1 MTGSGRAAFDGDY
14 LDLLFTAAKNIHSSF
29 ILPGGRSFA
38 GAEITALESSLE
50 SDLKTVFLHLYA
62 MTIAD
67 LRIRSDRDGL
77 FFLRTVSWDFEDI
90 AWEAAE
96 IPFESRCGSGLLDV
110 VDLIARFFSRETEQT
125 REGLFLHL
133 KSVASTNLTQMIK
146 RIYRLEN
153 RPMHYVYS
161 AVTRHVTADED
172 YSRDGSAVR
181 RTDKPGDRSGAEG
194 MLAPDGGPGAAV
206 LRREATV
213 EEIVSLCSGD
223 VGGSDTPGRIVD
235 IVFGRL
241 ADHPRFCSSLGI
253 NTLRHAVF
261 TLIKSRFV
269 PAPGGTP
276 ETDPMEEYYRAE
288 MLRLGEITLTE
299 TVESY
304 GWREGGS
311 GEFRELFEKTARDL
325 LSEAIISGTMPPF
338 HEAIARYEED
348 YTRDKYEKTHK
359 GSFQSFW
366 NVLRKNFLKIIRAR
380 S

>member
-1 MTGSGRAAFDGDY
+1 MTGSGRGAFDGDY
-14 LDLLFTAAKNIHSSF
+14 LDMLFAAAKNIHSAF
-29 ILPGGRSFA
+29 TAPGDRPFA
-38 GAEITALESSLE
+38 GTDLAALESSLE

-62 MTIAD
+62 LTKAD

-77 FFLRTVSWDFEDI
+77 FFLRTVSWDFDDI

-96 IPFESRCGSGLLDV
+96 IPFESRCGNGLLEV
-110 VDLIARFFSRETEQT
+110 VDLISRFFSRETEPT
-125 REGLFLHL
+125 REDLFLHL

-146 RIYRLEN
+146 RIYRMEN

-161 AVTRHVTADED
+161 AVTRHVTAGEA
-172 YSRDGSAVR
+172 YSRDGNRVR
-181 RTDKPGDRSGAEG
+181 RAG
-194 MLAPDGGPGAAV
+194 MADADGGPGAAT
-206 LRREATV
+206 LRREAGV
-213 EEIVSLCSGD
+213 DEIVSLCSGD
-223 VGGSDTPGRIVD
+223 VGGSDTPGLIVD
-235 IVFGRL
+235 IVFDRL
-241 ADHPRFCSSLGI
+241 AGHPRFSPSLGI

-269 PAPGGTP
+269 PAPGGSP
-276 ETDPMEEYYRAE
+276 EIDPMEEYYSAE
-288 MLRLGEITLTE
+288 MLRLGEITLSE
-299 TVESY
+299 TIGSY

-338 HEAIARYEED
+338 HEAIGRYQEN
-348 YTRDKYEKTHK
+348 YTREKYEKTHK

-366 NVLRKNFLKIIRAR
+366 NVVRKNFLKIIRAR

>member
-1 MTGSGRAAFDGDY
+1 MTVCVHGAFDGDY
-14 LDLLFTAAKNIHSSF
+14 LELLFAAAKNIHSSF
-29 ILPGGRSFA
+29 NAPGDRPFA
-38 GAEITALESSLE
+38 GTELEALENSLE

-62 MTIAD
+62 LTKAD

-77 FFLRTVSWDFEDI
+77 FFLRTVSWDFDDI

-96 IPFESRCGSGLLDV
+96 IPFESRCENGFLEV
-110 VDLIARFFSRETEQT
+110 VDLIARFFFRETEPT
-125 REGLFLHL
+125 REDLFLHL

-153 RPMHYVYS
+153 RPMHYVYT
-161 AVTRHVTADED
+161 AVTRHVTAGEA
-172 YSRDGSAVR
+172 YSRDGNTVR
-181 RTDKPGDRSGAEG
+181 RAGMAGADG
-194 MLAPDGGPGAAV
+194 SPALDGGPGAAI

-213 EEIVSLCSGD
+213 DEIVSLCSGD

-241 ADHPRFCSSLGI
+241 AAHPRFSPSLGF

-288 MLRLGEITLTE
+288 MLRLGEVTLAE

-338 HEAIARYEED
+338 HEAIGRYQVD
-348 YTRDKYEKTHK
+348 YTREKYEKTHK

-366 NVLRKNFLKIIRAR
+366 NVVRTNFLKIIRAR

>member
-1 MTGSGRAAFDGDY
+1 M
-14 LDLLFTAAKNIHSSF
+14 DLLFAAAKNIHSSVAP
-29 ILPGGRSFA
+29 PGDRPLA
-38 GAEITALESSLE
+38 GTDLTAIESSLE
-50 SDLKTVFLHLYA
+50 NDLKTVFLHLYA
-62 MTIAD
+62 LTKAD

-77 FFLRTVSWDFEDI
+77 FFLRTVSWDFDDI

-96 IPFESRCGSGLLDV
+96 IPFESRCGNGLLEV
-110 VDLIARFFSRETEQT
+110 VDMIARLFTRETEPT
-125 REGLFLHL
+125 REDLFLHL
-133 KSVASTNLTQMIK
+133 KGVASTNLTQMIK

-161 AVTRHVTADED
+161 AVTKHVTAGEA
-172 YSRDGSAVR
+172 YSREGNRVR
-181 RTDKPGDRSGAEG
+181 PAGMTDS
-194 MLAPDGGPGAAV
+194 DGGPGASAI
-206 LRREATV
+206 RREVTV

-235 IVFGRL
+235 IIFDRL
-241 ADHPRFCSSLGI
+241 AGHPKFSPSLGI

-276 ETDPMEEYYRAE
+276 EADPMEKYYRAE
-288 MLRLGEITLTE
+288 MLRLGEITLAE

-338 HEAIARYEED
+338 HEAIGRYQVD
-348 YTRDKYEKTHK
+348 YSREKYEKTHK

>member
-1 MTGSGRAAFDGDY
+1 MTGSGHGAFDGDY
-14 LDLLFTAAKNIHSSF
+14 LDLLFTAANNIHSSF
-29 ILPGGRSFA
+29 TASGDRLFA
-38 GAEITALESSLE
+38 GTDLATLESSLE
-50 SDLKTVFLHLYA
+50 NDLKTVFLHLYA
-62 MTIAD
+62 LTKAD

-77 FFLRTVSWDFEDI
+77 FFLRTVSWDFDDI

-96 IPFESRCGSGLLDV
+96 IPFESRCENGLLDV
-110 VDLIARFFSRETEQT
+110 VDLIARFFSREAEPT
-125 REGLFLHL
+125 REDLFLHL
-133 KSVASTNLTQMIK
+133 KGVASTNLTQMIK

-161 AVTRHVTADED
+161 AVTRHVTAGEA
-172 YSRDGSAVR
+172 YSRDVNTVR
-181 RTDKPGDRSGAEG
+181 RAGLAGA
-194 MLAPDGGPGAAV
+194 DGGPGAAV
-206 LRREATV
+206 LRREAGV
-213 EEIVSLCSGD
+213 DEIVSLCSGD

-241 ADHPRFCSSLGI
+241 SDHPRFSPSLGI

-288 MLRLGEITLTE
+288 MLRLGEITLSE

-338 HEAIARYEED
+338 HEAIGRYQVD
-348 YTRDKYEKTHK
+348 YTREKYEKTHK

-366 NVLRKNFLKIIRAR
+366 NVVRKNFLKIIRAR